1 MQTQAVMERQA
12 TMDTKP
18 KSVAL
23 EFHHVSYSY
32 GDVAVLGDA
41 SFHIHE
47 GEFTA
52 LVGPNGAGKTTI
64 LRLLLGLARPSA
76 GRVLVFGADPEESRD
91 SIGYVPQNS
100 SFDPAFPISV
110 EEVVRMGR
118 LRGGAGRYSP
128 ADRRFVDRALDLAD
142 VADLGR
148 RSYTALSGGQ
158 RRRVL
163 IARALAGRPRFLV
176 LDEPTANMDA
186 ESETRLYRVL
196 GDLKGETTILVVTH
210 DTGFVSAL
218 TDAVL
223 CVGERG
229 SGGKAGGKTGGRGV
243 VRHASVPADH
253 VPSGLYGGEALRVL
267 HDTELPD
274 DGCCCGREDTL

>member
-1 MQTQAVMERQA
+1 MKNLQGPHR
-12 TMDTKP
+12 
-18 KSVAL
+18 SIAL
-23 EFHHVSYSY
+23 EFDGVSYSY
-32 GDVAVLGDA
+32 GNLAVLSNA

-64 LRLLLGLARPSA
+64 LRLLLGLARPA
-76 GRVLVFGADPEESRD
+76 TGRVLVFGADPEDSRD
-91 SIGYVPQNS
+91 SMGYVPQHSN
-100 SFDPAFPISV
+100 FDPAFPISV
-110 EEVVRMGR
+110 GEVVRMGR
-118 LRGGAGRYSP
+118 LRGGAGQYSRDD
-128 ADRRFVDRALDLAD
+128 AGFIDRALEMAGVEDL
-142 VADLGR
+142 R
-148 RSYTALSGGQ
+148 RRPYSALSGGQ

-163 IARALAGRPRFLV
+163 VARALAGKPRFLV

-196 GDLKGETTILVVTH
+196 GALKGETTILVVTH

-229 SGGKAGGKTGGRGV
+229 PKGLAGNGGRGV

-267 HDTELPD
+267 HDTQLPD
-274 DGCCCGREDTL
+274 DDCCRERDTVS

>member
-1 MQTQAVMERQA
+1 MNSKQDPVKTI
-12 TMDTKP
+12 
-18 KSVAL
+18 AL
-23 EFHHVSYSY
+23 EFQRVSYSY
-32 GDVAVLGDA
+32 GELSVLDDA

-76 GRVLVFGADPEESRD
+76 GRVFVFGAAPEDSRD
-91 SIGYVPQNS
+91 SMGYVPQHSN
-100 SFDPAFPISV
+100 FDPAFPISV
-110 EEVVRMGR
+110 GEVVRMGR
-118 LRGGAGRYSP
+118 LRGGTGQYSRKDAG
-128 ADRRFVDRALDLAD
+128 FMDRALELAGIQDL
-142 VADLGR
+142 R
-148 RSYTALSGGQ
+148 KRPYTALSGGQ

-163 IARALAGRPRFLV
+163 VARALAGKPRFLV

-223 CVGERG
+223 CVGERA
-229 SGGKAGGKTGGRGV
+229 SGGGTGNISGGRTV

-267 HDTELPD
+267 HDTDLSD
-274 DGCCCGREDTL
+274 DGCCGRNSIL